1 MNFKDL
7 LENECGGANPLMRL
21 GNQLTSDTTL
31 RDDGISSNFR
41 DINFQPENVS
51 FKMTFDFDNVNLD
64 FLDFQD
70 GCAAQ

>member
-7 LENECGGANPLMRL
+7 LENECGAANPLMRL

-51 FKMTFDFDNVNLD
+51 VKSDL
-64 FLDFQD
+64 
-70 GCAAQ
+70 

>member
-21 GNQLTSDTTL
+21 GNQLTNDTTL

-41 DINFQPENVS
+41 DINFQPENVKIELS
-51 FKMTFDFDNVNLD
+51 RVTFEQIDNVNLN
-64 FLDFQD
+64 F
-70 GCAAQ
+70 